1 MTNSMRLQ
9 FLGTGGY
16 HPNERRHTA
25 CVWLPDSGLVFDAGS
40 AAFRLQS
47 RLRTV
52 ELDIFLTHAHLDHVS
67 GLTNFI
73 VPFLTGQLQRA
84 TVHARQP
91 YLDDVQ
97 THLFSQPLFPVNPG
111 FEYRELPRA
120 VQLSDGGMVTHT
132 PLVHPGGST
141 GFRVDWPGKSLAYIT
156 DTTAGPE
163 YLEFIRGV
171 DLLIH
176 ECNFSDAL
184 SQWSAKSGHSNTTP
198 VAELARQA
206 EVKQLYLTHIDPQH
220 PEDDP
225 IGIETARAIFPATK
239 MAEDLLEIEF

>member
-1 MTNSMRLQ
+1 MKLQ

-25 CVWLPDSGLVFDAGS
+25 CLWLPELGVVFDAGS

-47 RLRTV
+47 RLRTD
-52 ELDIFLTHAHLDHVS
+52 ELEVFITHAHLDHIT

-73 VPFLTGQLQRA
+73 IPFITRQLKSM
-84 TVHARQP
+84 TVHVRKP
-91 YLDDVQ
+91 YLEDIQ
-97 THLFSQPLFPVNPG
+97 RHLFSEALFPVSPRYQ
-111 FEYRELPRA
+111 YRELTAPVR
-120 VQLSDGGMVTHT
+120 LRDGGIVTYI
-132 PLVHPGGST
+132 PLSHPGGST

-156 DTTAGPE
+156 DTTADPS

-176 ECNFSDAL
+176 ECNFPDSM
-184 SQWSAKSGHSNTTP
+184 SEWSLKAGHSNTTP
-198 VAELARQA
+198 VAELARA
-206 EVKQLYLTHIDPQH
+206 AAVKRLYLIHFDPQH

-225 IGIETARAIFPATK
+225 IDIATARSIFPNTE
-239 MAEDLLEIEF
+239 MAEDLMEIEF

>member
-1 MTNSMRLQ
+1 MRLQ

-25 CVWLPDSGLVFDAGS
+25 CLWLPELGVVFDAGS
-40 AAFRLQS
+40 AAFRIPS
-47 RLRTV
+47 RLRTN

-73 VPFLTGQLQRA
+73 VPFITRQLVRA

-91 YLDDVQ
+91 YLADVQ
-97 THLFSQPLFPVNPG
+97 QYLFSPPLFPVNPG
-111 FEYRELPRA
+111 FEYRELVP
-120 VQLSDGGMVTHT
+120 VVELPDGSRLTHC

-141 GFRVDWPGKSLAYIT
+141 GFRIDWDGVGLAYIT

-176 ECNFSDAL
+176 ECNFPDSMA
-184 SQWSAKSGHSNTTP
+184 QWSAKTGHSHTTA
-198 VAELARQA
+198 VAELAREA
-206 EVKQLYLTHIDPQH
+206 RVKELYLIHFDPQH

-225 IGIETARAIFPATK
+225 IGIDTARAIFPATHI
-239 MAEDLLEIEF
+239 AEDLMEIVF